1 MARHRLLFVLLV
13 LSLAACAETRP
24 TAVPATGIATASAGQ
39 TGIIVTVQGDASVKR
54 AGWQNYA
61 PALFGVPL
69 RKGDLL
75 RLATAARVVVACAD
89 LKLSELPAGVSGFPC
104 NTDASPEALVY
115 AGRLASPTR
124 GEPAIGEYPVVI
136 SPRLTK
142 LLDPR
147 PTLRW
152 TAVPG
157 ETSYRISLQGTDWS
171 TTVDGATELAYPSD
185 APALKPGTAYRL
197 VVAAGERSSTEETGA
212 GLGFILLEASEAEAV
227 HAAEAKIRALG
238 LADAATRL
246 LVANL
251 YANHGLYAEAIELLA
266 PLTNAGKP
274 AVPRLVGDL
283 YLSVGL
289 NRQAEESYLQALR
302 LSEGA
307 SDVEGQAA
315 AHATLGSIYES
326 LGSRDEA
333 ARHWQAAIAGYEQ
346 LGDQAK
352 IAQLRA
358 LLAGAGK

>member
-1 MARHRLLFVLLV
+1 MARHRLLIVLLV
-13 LSLAACAETRP
+13 LSLAACGETRP
-24 TAVPATGIATASAGQ
+24 TAVPATDDATASAGQ
-39 TGIIVTVQGDASVKR
+39 TGIIVTVQGDATVKR

-61 PALFGVPL
+61 PVLFGVPL

-75 RLATAARVVVACAD
+75 RLTTAARVVVACAD

-104 NTDASPEALVY
+104 KTDASPEALVY

-124 GEPAIGEYPVVI
+124 GEPGIGEYPVVI
-136 SPRLTK
+136 SPRKTK
-142 LLDPR
+142 LLGPR

-152 TAVPG
+152 IAAPG
-157 ETSYRISLQGTDWS
+157 AASYRVSLQGTDWS
-171 TTVDGATELAYPSD
+171 TTVDGVTEIPYPSG
-185 APALKPGTAYRL
+185 APALTPGTAYRL
-197 VVAAGERSSTEETGA
+197 VVAAAERSSADETGT
-212 GLGFILLEASEAEAV
+212 GLGFTLLEADEAQAV
-227 HAAEAKIRALG
+227 RAAEAKIRALG
-238 LADAATRL
+238 LPDAGTRL

-251 YANHGLYAEAIELLA
+251 YANHSLYAEAIELLA
-266 PLTNAGKP
+266 PLTNAGEP

-315 AHATLGSIYES
+315 AHAMLGNIYES

-333 ARHWQAAIAGYEQ
+333 ARHWQAAIASYER

-352 IAQLRA
+352 IAGLRA
-358 LLAGAGK
+358 LLAEIGK

>member
-1 MARHRLLFVLLV
+1 MARYGVLLV
-13 LSLAACAETRP
+13 LLILSLASCGGTRP
-24 TAVPATGIATASAGQ
+24 TATPATDDATVSAGQ
-39 TGIIVTVQGDASVKR
+39 AGIIVTVQGDATVKR

-61 PALFGVPL
+61 PALFGAPF

-104 NTDASPEALVY
+104 KPAADPGILVY

-124 GEPAIGEYPVVI
+124 GEPGMGEYPVVI
-136 SPRLTK
+136 SPRATK
-142 LLDPR
+142 LLDTR

-157 ETSYRISLQGTDWS
+157 AASYRLSLRGTAWS
-171 TTVDGATELAYPSD
+171 TTIDGATEMSYPSD

-197 VVAAGERSSTEETGA
+197 VVEAGQRSSAEEAGA
-212 GLGFILLEASEAEAV
+212 GLGFTLLEADEAEAV
-227 HAAEAKIRALG
+227 HAAEATIRALG

-251 YANHGLYAEAIELLA
+251 YANHGLYAEAIDVLDPLA
-266 PLTNAGKP
+266 NSGEP

-283 YLSVGL
+283 FLSIGL
-289 NRQAEESYLQALR
+289 NRHAEESYLQALR

-315 AHATLGSIYES
+315 THAVLGNIYETLGN
-326 LGSRDEA
+326 RDETV
-333 ARHWQAAIAGYEQ
+333 RHWQAAIAGYEQ
-346 LGDQAK
+346 LGDQAR
-352 IAQLRA
+352 IAQLRD
-358 LLAGAGK
+358 LLAGTEK